1 MKCALLLVMLIIVL
15 IRSEA
20 KFEAG
25 RLGAKPE
32 YSKTGKA
39 RLSQIAK
46 KESAVLPQIGAV

>member
-15 IRSEA
+15 IRLEA
-20 KFEAG
+20 KSEAG
-25 RLGAKPE
+25 RLGTKPE
-32 YSKTGKA
+32 YSKTGIA